1 MIDNKYLKHLIE
13 SPLVYYVY
21 QRGSLIYGTN
31 NIESDVDFL
40 VVLDPNYKVPKEFKQ
55 YKVPNHQP
63 NQVSYNI
70 VYENCDFIFYNI
82 EDWFK
87 HVLNCEIDAWECACL
102 NKKFIY
108 KEYVKLL
115 METNPLK
122 LRLNFDSLKK
132 NLESEANIFLN
143 RGDFKNAKKCYWHI
157 IKSAMFTNQILE
169 NHKIVNFKE
178 AEPYFNILIETEND
192 NNILVDIYNQLL
204 DKSLCFLR
212 KVTDGIK
219 KKYLIDKFEK
229 QNNE

>member
-1 MIDNKYLKHLIE
+1 
-13 SPLVYYVY
+13 
-21 QRGSLIYGTN
+21 
-31 NIESDVDFL
+31 
-40 VVLDPNYKVPKEFKQ
+40 
-55 YKVPNHQP
+55 
-63 NQVSYNI
+63 
-70 VYENCDFIFYNI
+70 
-82 EDWFK
+82 
-87 HVLNCEIDAWECACL
+87 
-102 NKKFIY
+102 
-108 KEYVKLL
+108 